1 MLTISELASES
12 YVMPRTKAEL
22 MRDYKRLAKSA
33 DARLRALEGARYKKG
48 FEAITQYAYKRAMH
62 DIGRGD
68 RGRFDVSVKNKT
80 YNEIVGMM
88 NDVRRF
94 YQSPTSTITGTRAVY
109 VNNTKAFNDKFS
121 TNFTWQ
127 QLAVLF
133 DKNTGLYEKI
143 TNSDNKLGSPRI
155 VRAIAIMQNNKKKV
169 LNAIDKNGEINIV
182 NEDKPALQT
191 LKYIINSYPDDV
203 KKLLKVR

>member
-1 MLTISELASES
+1 MLTISELASEN
-12 YVMPRTKAEL
+12 YIAPRTKKEL
-22 MRDYKRLAKSA
+22 MQDYKRLAKSA

-62 DIGRGD
+62 DIGRGE
-68 RGRFDVSVKNKT
+68 RGRFDISVKNMT
-80 YNEIVGMM
+80 YNEILGRM

-109 VNNTKAFNDKFS
+109 VANAEKFNENFG

-133 DKNTGLYEKI
+133 DKDTGLYAKI
-143 TNSDNKLGSPRI
+143 TNDDNKLGSPRI
-155 VRAIAIMQNNKKKV
+155 VRAIAIMKQNKRHV
-169 LNAIDKNGEINIV
+169 LNAIDKNKDINIV
-182 NEDKPALQT
+182 DEDKPALQT
-191 LKYIINSYPDDV
+191 LQYIINSYPDDV
-203 KKLLKVR
+203 KKLLRN

>member
-68 RGRFDVSVKNKT
+68 RGRFDVSMKDKT

-88 NDVRRF
+88 NAVRRF
-94 YQSPTSTITGTRAVY
+94 YQSPTSTITGTRAIY
-109 VNNTKAFNDKFS
+109 VNNAKAFNDKFG

-143 TNSDNKLGSPRI
+143 TNADNKLGSPRI

-169 LNAIDKNGEINIV
+169 LNAIDKNGETNII

-191 LKYIINSYPDDV
+191 LKDIINSYPDDV
-203 KKLLKVR
+203 KKLLKG

>member
-12 YVMPRTKAEL
+12 YIMPRTKKEL
-22 MRDYKRLAKSA
+22 MADYKRLAKSA
-33 DARLRALEGARYKKG
+33 DRRLRALEGAQYKKG

-62 DIGRGD
+62 DIGRGE
-68 RGRFDVSVKNKT
+68 RGRFDISVKDKT

-94 YQSPTSTITGTRAVY
+94 YQSPTSTITGTREVY
-109 VNNTKAFNDKFS
+109 VRNAEKFNENFG

-133 DKNTGLYEKI
+133 DKDTGLYEKV
-143 TNSDNKLGSPRI
+143 TNGDNKLGSPRI
-155 VRAIAIMQNNKKKV
+155 VRAIAIMKRNKKKV
-169 LNAIDKNGEINIV
+169 LNAIEKHKMANVID
-182 NEDKPALQT
+182 DDAPALQT
-191 LKYIINSYPDDV
+191 MQWIINKYPDDV
-203 KKLLKVR
+203 KKLLNM

>member
-1 MLTISELASES
+1 MLTIAELASET
-12 YVMPRTKAEL
+12 YNPPRNKKEL
-22 MRDYKRLAKSA
+22 MQDYKRLAKSA

-62 DIGRGD
+62 DIGRGE
-68 RGRFDVSVKNKT
+68 RGRFDISVKNMT
-80 YNEIVGMM
+80 YNEILGRM

-109 VNNTKAFNDKFS
+109 VANAEKFNENFG

-133 DKNTGLYEKI
+133 DKDTGLYEKI
-143 TNSDNKLGSPRI
+143 NNSDNKLGSPRI
-155 VRAIAIMQNNKKKV
+155 VRAIAIMKQNKKQV
-169 LNAIDKNGEINIV
+169 LNAIEKHKELNIV
-182 NEDKPALQT
+182 NEDAPAMQT
-191 LKYIINSYPDDV
+191 LQYIINSYPDDV
-203 KKLLKVR
+203 KKLLRS

>member
-1 MLTISELASES
+1 MLTISELASET

-62 DIGRGD
+62 DIGRGE
-68 RGRFDVSVKNKT
+68 RGRFDVSTKNKT

-94 YQSPTSTITGTRAVY
+94 YQSPTSNITGTRAVY
-109 VNNTKAFNDKFS
+109 VNNAKAFNDKFC

-143 TNSDNKLGSPRI
+143 TNADNKLGSPRI

-169 LNAIDKNGEINIV
+169 LNAIDKNGEANII

-203 KKLLKVR
+203 KKLLKG

>member
-1 MLTISELASES
+1 MLTISELASET

-22 MRDYKRLAKSA
+22 MCDYKRLAKSA

-68 RGRFDVSVKNKT
+68 RGRFDVSTKNKT

-109 VNNTKAFNDKFS
+109 VNNAKAFNDKFG

-143 TNSDNKLGSPRI
+143 TNADNKLGSPRI

-169 LNAIDKNGEINIV
+169 LNAIDKNGETNIV

-203 KKLLKVR
+203 KKLLKG

>member
-1 MLTISELASES
+1 MLTISELASEN
-12 YVMPRTKAEL
+12 YIAPRTKQEL
-22 MRDYKRLAKSA
+22 MKDYKRLAKSA

-62 DIGRGD
+62 DIGRGEH
-68 RGRFDVSVKNKT
+68 GRFDISVKNMT
-80 YNEIVGMM
+80 YNEILGRM

-109 VNNTKAFNDKFS
+109 VANAEKFNENFG

-133 DKNTGLYEKI
+133 DKDTGLYAKI
-143 TNSDNKLGSPRI
+143 TNDDNKLGSPRI
-155 VRAIAIMQNNKKKV
+155 VRAIAIMKQNKRQV
-169 LNAIDKNGEINIV
+169 LNAIDKNKDINIV
-182 NEDKPALQT
+182 DEDKPALQT
-191 LKYIINSYPDDV
+191 LQYIINSYPDDV
-203 KKLLKVR
+203 KKLLRN

>member
-1 MLTISELASES
+1 MLTISELASEN
-12 YVMPRTKAEL
+12 YIAPRTKKEL
-22 MRDYKRLAKSA
+22 MQDYKRLAKSA

-62 DIGRGD
+62 DIGRGE
-68 RGRFDVSVKNKT
+68 RGRFDISVKNMT
-80 YNEIVGMM
+80 YNEILGRM

-109 VNNTKAFNDKFS
+109 VANAEKFNENFG

-133 DKNTGLYEKI
+133 DKDTGLYAKI

-155 VRAIAIMQNNKKKV
+155 VRAIAIMKQNKKQV
-169 LNAIDKNGEINIV
+169 LNAIDKNKDINIV
-182 NEDKPALQT
+182 DEDKPALQT

-203 KKLLKVR
+203 KKLLRS

>member
-1 MLTISELASES
+1 MLTISELASET

-62 DIGRGD
+62 DIGRGE
-68 RGRFDVSVKNKT
+68 RGRFDVSTKNKT

-94 YQSPTSTITGTRAVY
+94 Y
-109 VNNTKAFNDKFS
+109 
-121 TNFTWQ
+121 
-127 QLAVLF
+127 
-133 DKNTGLYEKI
+133 
-143 TNSDNKLGSPRI
+143 
-155 VRAIAIMQNNKKKV
+155 
-169 LNAIDKNGEINIV
+169 
-182 NEDKPALQT
+182 
-191 LKYIINSYPDDV
+191 
-203 KKLLKVR
+203 